1 MVGRVKNRGDSPGKP
16 HRRFTVSQFCWL
28 GPGEV
33 VVLDVVRTGRIS
45 VGSVLLGLAVA
56 LSALTPVA
64 ELRTGVRAGA
74 DLVARLV
81 FLPVRG
87 WSAVVVLFDVALVAR
102 AWFSAGR
109 ARRDRGTR

>member
-1 MVGRVKNRGDSPGKP
+1 M
-16 HRRFTVSQFCWL
+16 
-28 GPGEV
+28 
-33 VVLDVVRTGRIS
+33 DVVRTGGIS
-45 VGSVLLGLAVA
+45 AGSVLLGLAVA

-81 FLPVRG
+81 FLPARG
-87 WSAVVVLFDVALVAR
+87 WSVAVMVLDVAIVAR

-109 ARRDRGTR
+109 ARRSGGAR